1 MKWSKL
7 VKSFVLASAVLLATG
22 AFASNKG
29 TLHLQEAAQING
41 QSVPAGDYQV
51 RWDGAGS
58 NVELSVLQGKNVIAK
73 TPAQVVEQKEAFRND
88 SAVIERSGGTATVKE
103 IRFAGKKYALLFGAE
118 KSEMGESSK

>member
-41 QSVPAGDYQV
+41 QSVPAGEYQL
-51 RWDGAGS
+51 RWDGTGP
-58 NVELSVLQGKNVIAK
+58 NVELSVLKGKNVVAK
-73 TPAQVVEQKEAFRND
+73 TPAQLVEQKEAFRND
-88 SAVIERSGGTATVKE
+88 STIIDRSASTPVVKE
-103 IRFAGKKYALLFGAE
+103 VHFSGKKYALSFSAE

>member
-41 QSVPAGDYQV
+41 QSVPAGEYQL
-51 RWDGAGS
+51 RWDGTGP
-58 NVELSVLQGKNVIAK
+58 NVELSVLKGKNVVAK
-73 TPAQVVEQKEAFRND
+73 TPAQLVEQKEAFRKL
-88 SAVIERSGGTATVKE
+88 GYP
-103 IRFAGKKYALLFGAE
+103 FYL
-118 KSEMGESSK
+118 